1 MENDD
6 YKKKLIPMQIIALL
20 PPMVGKFFFMTW
32 VLSKKKECNFY
43 NSTTPKLFHMSQED
57 CDIALQTLI
66 DNGLVT
72 VTSSGEWYKCVVN
85 YDKFK
90 EFDYPFKELFDK
102 DDIKQSTE
110 VTFRNN
116 KVEGIINQLTT
127 SEKEEIVKRLGY
139 ELASSTDNDRKQ
151 EIMDEM
157 ARECFLLS
165 KKDANNC

>member
-102 DDIKQSTE
+102 DNIKQSTE

-127 SEKEEIVKRLGY
+127 SEKEEIVKRLGD
-139 ELASSTDNDRKQ
+139 ELASSSDNDKKR
-151 EIMDEM
+151 EIRDEM

>member
-90 EFDYPFKELFDK
+90 EFDYPFKDLFEK
-102 DDIKQSTE
+102 DSIKPSTD

-116 KVEGIINQLTT
+116 KVEGIINQLTL
-127 SEKEEIVKRLGY
+127 SEKEEMVKRLGD
-139 ELASSTDNDRKQ
+139 ELASSTDKDKKKDIR
-151 EIMDEM
+151 DEM

>member
-102 DDIKQSTE
+102 DNIKQSTD

-127 SEKEEIVKRLGY
+127 SEKEEIVKRLGD
-139 ELASSTDNDRKQ
+139 ELASSSDKDKKRD
-151 EIMDEM
+151 IRDEM

-165 KKDANNC
+165 KKDANRC

>member
-66 DNGLVT
+66 DNGIVNAIPN
-72 VTSSGEWYKCVVN
+72 GDWYKLVVN

-102 DDIKQSTE
+102 DNIKQSTD

-116 KVEGIINQLTT
+116 KVEGIINQLTL
-127 SEKEEIVKRLGY
+127 SEKEEMVKRLGD
-139 ELASSTDNDRKQ
+139 ELASSTDKDRKK
-151 EIMDEM
+151 EIRDEM

-165 KKDANNC
+165 KKDAKNC

>member
-32 VLSKKKECNFY
+32 VLSKKKKCNFY

-102 DDIKQSTE
+102 DNIKQSTE

-139 ELASSTDNDRKQ
+139 ELASSSDNDRKKD
-151 EIMDEM
+151 IRDEM

>member
-90 EFDYPFKELFDK
+90 EFDDPFKELFDK
-102 DDIKQSTE
+102 DNIKQSTD

-116 KVEGIINQLTT
+116 KVEGIINQLTL
-127 SEKEEIVKRLGY
+127 SEKEEMVKRLGD
-139 ELASSTDNDRKQ
+139 ELASSTDKDRKK

>member
-102 DDIKQSTE
+102 DNIKQSTE

-127 SEKEEIVKRLGY
+127 SEKEEIVKRLGD
-139 ELASSTDNDRKQ
+139 ELASSSDNDRKQ
-151 EIMDEM
+151 EIRDEM

>member
-6 YKKKLIPMQIIALL
+6 YKKKLIPMQIISLL

-102 DDIKQSTE
+102 DNIKQSTD

-116 KVEGIINQLTT
+116 KVEGIINKLTL
-127 SEKEEIVKRLGY
+127 SEKEEMVKRLGD
-139 ELASSTDNDRKQ
+139 ELASSTDKDRKK

>member
-102 DDIKQSTE
+102 DNIKQSTD
-110 VTFRNN
+110 VTFRDN
-116 KVEGIINQLTT
+116 KVEGIINQLTL
-127 SEKEEIVKRLGY
+127 SEKEEMVKRLGD
-139 ELASSTDNDRKQ
+139 ELASSTDKDRKK
-151 EIMDEM
+151 EIRDEM

-165 KKDANNC
+165 KKDAKNC

>member
-102 DDIKQSTE
+102 DNIKQSTE

-127 SEKEEIVKRLGY
+127 SEKEEIVKRLGD
-139 ELASSTDNDRKQ
+139 ELASSSDKYKKQ
-151 EIMDEM
+151 EIRDKIAM
-157 ARECFLLS
+157 ECLLQS
-165 KKDANNC
+165 KAANKC

>member
-1 MENDD
+1 
-6 YKKKLIPMQIIALL
+6 
-20 PPMVGKFFFMTW
+20 
-32 VLSKKKECNFY
+32 
-43 NSTTPKLFHMSQED
+43 MSQED

-90 EFDYPFKELFDK
+90 EFDYPFKDLFEK
-102 DDIKQSTE
+102 DSIKPSTD

-116 KVEGIINQLTT
+116 KVEGIINQLTL
-127 SEKEEIVKRLGY
+127 SEKEEIVKRLGD
-139 ELASSTDNDRKQ
+139 ELASSTDKDRKK

-165 KKDANNC
+165 KKDANKC

>member
-102 DDIKQSTE
+102 DNIKQSTE

-116 KVEGIINQLTT
+116 KVEGIINQLTP
-127 SEKEEIVKRLGY
+127 SEKEEIVKRLGD
-139 ELASSTDNDRKQ
+139 ELASSSDKDKKRD
-151 EIMDEM
+151 IMDKIAM
-157 ARECFLLS
+157 ECLLQS
-165 KKDANNC
+165 KAANNC

>member
-102 DDIKQSTE
+102 DNIKQSTE
-110 VTFRNN
+110 VTFRDN

-139 ELASSTDNDRKQ
+139 ELASSTDNDRKKD
-151 EIMDEM
+151 IRDEM
-157 ARECFLLS
+157 AMECLLQS
-165 KKDANNC
+165 KAANNC

>member
-90 EFDYPFKELFDK
+90 EFDYPFKDLFEK
-102 DDIKQSTE
+102 DSIKPSTD

-116 KVEGIINQLTT
+116 KVEGIINQLTL
-127 SEKEEIVKRLGY
+127 SEKEEMVKRLGD
-139 ELASSTDNDRKQ
+139 ELASSTDKDRKK

>member
-90 EFDYPFKELFDK
+90 EFDYPFKDLFEK
-102 DDIKQSTE
+102 DSIKQSTD
-110 VTFRNN
+110 VTFKNN
-116 KVEGIINQLTT
+116 KVEGIINQLTP
-127 SEKEEIVKRLGY
+127 SEKEEIVKRLGD
-139 ELASSTDNDRKQ
+139 ELASSTDKDRKK

-165 KKDANNC
+165 KKDANKC

>member
-102 DDIKQSTE
+102 DNIKQSTE

-127 SEKEEIVKRLGY
+127 SEKEEIVKRLVD
-139 ELASSTDNDRKQ
+139 ELASSSDKDKKR

>member
-85 YDKFK
+85 DDKFK
-90 EFDYPFKELFDK
+90 EFDYQFKELFDK
-102 DDIKQSTE
+102 DNIKQSTD

-116 KVEGIINQLTT
+116 KVEGIINQLTL
-127 SEKEEIVKRLGY
+127 SEKEEMVKRLGD
-139 ELASSTDNDRKQ
+139 ELASSTDKDRKK

>member
-6 YKKKLIPMQIIALL
+6 YKKKLIPMQLMALL
-20 PPMVGKFFFMTW
+20 PPIAVKFFYVTF
-32 VLSKKKECNFY
+32 VLSKNPKGCNY
-43 NSTTPKLFHMSQED
+43 SPTSHGIYHMSKED
-57 CDIALQTLI
+57 CDLALQTLI
-66 DNGLVT
+66 DNGIVNAIPN
-72 VTSSGEWYKCVVN
+72 GDWYKLVVN

-102 DDIKQSTE
+102 DNIKQSTE

-127 SEKEEIVKRLGY
+127 SEKEEIVKRLGD
-139 ELASSTDNDRKQ
+139 ELASSSDKDKKR
-151 EIMDEM
+151 EIRDEM

>member
-20 PPMVGKFFFMTW
+20 PPMVGKFLFMTW

-43 NSTTPKLFHMSQED
+43 NSTTPKLFHMSQDD

-102 DDIKQSTE
+102 DNIKQSTE

-116 KVEGIINQLTT
+116 KVEGIINKLTL
-127 SEKEEIVKRLGY
+127 SEKEEMVKILGD
-139 ELASSTDNDRKQ
+139 ELASSTDKNRKK

-165 KKDANNC
+165 KKDAKKC

>member
-1 MENDD
+1 MENED
-6 YKKKLIPMQIIALL
+6 YKKKLIPMQIMALL

-102 DDIKQSTE
+102 DNIKQSTD

-116 KVEGIINQLTT
+116 KVEGIINQLTL
-127 SEKEEIVKRLGY
+127 SEKEEMVKRLGD
-139 ELASSTDNDRKQ
+139 ELASSTDKNRKK

-165 KKDANNC
+165 KKDVNKC

>member
-102 DDIKQSTE
+102 DNIKQSTE

-139 ELASSTDNDRKQ
+139 ELASSTDKDKKKDIR
-151 EIMDEM
+151 DEM
-157 ARECFLLS
+157 ARECFLLL

>member
-102 DDIKQSTE
+102 DNIKQSTE

-139 ELASSTDNDRKQ
+139 ELSSSTDNDRKQ
-151 EIMDEM
+151 EIRDEM

>member
-1 MENDD
+1 
-6 YKKKLIPMQIIALL
+6 
-20 PPMVGKFFFMTW
+20 
-32 VLSKKKECNFY
+32 
-43 NSTTPKLFHMSQED
+43 MSQED

-102 DDIKQSTE
+102 DNIKQSTE

-116 KVEGIINQLTT
+116 KVEGIINQLTP
-127 SEKEEIVKRLGY
+127 SGKEEIVKRLGD
-139 ELASSTDNDRKQ
+139 ELASSSDKDKKRD
-151 EIMDEM
+151 IRDEM
-157 ARECFLLS
+157 VRECFLLS
-165 KKDANNC
+165 KAANNC

>member
-43 NSTTPKLFHMSQED
+43 NSTTPKLFHMSKED

-102 DDIKQSTE
+102 DNIKQSTD

-127 SEKEEIVKRLGY
+127 SEKEEIVKRLGD
-139 ELASSTDNDRKQ
+139 ELASSSDKDKKRD
-151 EIMDEM
+151 IRDEM

>member
-1 MENDD
+1 MENDY

-90 EFDYPFKELFDK
+90 EFDYTFKELFDK
-102 DDIKQSTE
+102 DNIKQSTE

-127 SEKEEIVKRLGY
+127 SEKEEIVKRLGD
-139 ELASSTDNDRKQ
+139 ELASSTDKDRKKD
-151 EIMDEM
+151 IMDEM

-165 KKDANNC
+165 KKDANKC

>member
-1 MENDD
+1 
-6 YKKKLIPMQIIALL
+6 
-20 PPMVGKFFFMTW
+20 
-32 VLSKKKECNFY
+32 
-43 NSTTPKLFHMSQED
+43 MSQED

-102 DDIKQSTE
+102 DNIKQSTD

-116 KVEGIINQLTT
+116 KVEGIINQLTL
-127 SEKEEIVKRLGY
+127 SEKEEMVKRLGD
-139 ELASSTDNDRKQ
+139 ELASSTDKDRKK
-151 EIMDEM
+151 EIRDEM

-165 KKDANNC
+165 KKDVKLPF

>member
-90 EFDYPFKELFDK
+90 EFDYPFKDLFEK
-102 DDIKQSTE
+102 DSIKPSTD

-116 KVEGIINQLTT
+116 KVEGIINQLTL
-127 SEKEEIVKRLGY
+127 SEKEEMVKRLGD
-139 ELASSTDNDRKQ
+139 ELAYSTDKDKKKDIR
-151 EIMDEM
+151 DEM

>member
-6 YKKKLIPMQIIALL
+6 YKKKLIPMQLMALL

-43 NSTTPKLFHMSQED
+43 NSTTSKLFHMSQED

-102 DDIKQSTE
+102 DNIKQSTE

-116 KVEGIINQLTT
+116 KVEGIINQLTL
-127 SEKEEIVKRLGY
+127 SEKEEMVKRLGD
-139 ELASSTDNDRKQ
+139 ELASSTDKDRKK

>member
-102 DDIKQSTE
+102 DNIKQSTE
-110 VTFRNN
+110 VTFKNN

-127 SEKEEIVKRLGY
+127 SEKEEIVKRLGD
-139 ELASSTDNDRKQ
+139 ELASSSDKDKKR
-151 EIMDEM
+151 EIRDEM

>member
-20 PPMVGKFFFMTW
+20 PPMIEKIFFMTW

-102 DDIKQSTE
+102 DNIKQSTD

-116 KVEGIINQLTT
+116 KVEGIINQLTP
-127 SEKEEIVKRLGY
+127 SEKEEIVKRLGD
-139 ELASSTDNDRKQ
+139 ELASSSDKDKKRD
-151 EIMDEM
+151 IRDEM

-165 KKDANNC
+165 KKAANKC

>member
-102 DDIKQSTE
+102 DNIKQSTD

-127 SEKEEIVKRLGY
+127 SEKEEIVKRLGD
-139 ELASSTDNDRKQ
+139 ELASSSDKDKKRD
-151 EIMDEM
+151 IRDEM

-165 KKDANNC
+165 KKDANKC

>member
-90 EFDYPFKELFDK
+90 EFDYQFKELFDK
-102 DDIKQSTE
+102 DNIKQSTE

-116 KVEGIINQLTT
+116 KVEGIINQLTL
-127 SEKEEIVKRLGY
+127 SEKEEMVKRLGD
-139 ELASSTDNDRKQ
+139 ELASSTDKDRKK

>member
-43 NSTTPKLFHMSQED
+43 NSTTPKLFHMNQED

-102 DDIKQSTE
+102 DNIKQSTE

-116 KVEGIINQLTT
+116 KVEGIINQLTP
-127 SEKEEIVKRLGY
+127 SEKEEIVKRLGD
-139 ELASSTDNDRKQ
+139 ELASSSDNDRKQ
-151 EIMDEM
+151 EIRDKM
-157 ARECFLLS
+157 AMECLLQS
-165 KKDANNC
+165 KAANNC

>member
-102 DDIKQSTE
+102 DNIKQSTE

-127 SEKEEIVKRLGY
+127 SEKEEIVKRLGD
-139 ELASSTDNDRKQ
+139 ELASSSDNDRKQ
-151 EIMDEM
+151 EIRDKM
-157 ARECFLLS
+157 AIECLLQS
-165 KKDANNC
+165 KAANNC

>member
-102 DDIKQSTE
+102 DNIKQSTE

-127 SEKEEIVKRLGY
+127 SEKEEIVKRLGD
-139 ELASSTDNDRKQ
+139 ELASSSDKDKKRD
-151 EIMDEM
+151 IRDEM

>member
-90 EFDYPFKELFDK
+90 EFDYPFKDLFEK
-102 DDIKQSTE
+102 DSIKPSTD
-110 VTFRNN
+110 VTFRDN
-116 KVEGIINQLTT
+116 KVEGIINQLTP
-127 SEKEEIVKRLGY
+127 SEKEEIVKRLGD
-139 ELASSTDNDRKQ
+139 ELASSSDKDKKR
-151 EIMDEM
+151 EIRDKIAM
-157 ARECFLLS
+157 ECLLQS
-165 KKDANNC
+165 KAANKC

>member
-102 DDIKQSTE
+102 DNIKQSTE

-116 KVEGIINQLTT
+116 KVEGIINQLTP
-127 SEKEEIVKRLGY
+127 SEKEEIVKRLGD
-139 ELASSTDNDRKQ
+139 ELASSSDNDKKR
-151 EIMDEM
+151 EIRDEM

-165 KKDANNC
+165 KKDANKG